1 MTRNQ
6 QKTILYPE
14 RYGSSSCFIC
24 ESVADAAKTRSMYT
38 NTFPIMYGSKTNFTL
53 KHSRVK
59 KGSGKGKL
67 RMHKVAIKQRNT
79 VDNLTWCV

>member
-14 RYGSSSCFIC
+14 RYGNSSSFIC
-24 ESVADAAKTRSMYT
+24 ESVADADKTRSMYT
-38 NTFPIMYGSKTNFTL
+38 NTYSIMYGSKTNFTL

-67 RMHKVAIKQRNT
+67 RMQKVIVKQRNLF
-79 VDNLTWCV
+79 DNLTWCV

>member
-14 RYGSSSCFIC
+14 RYGSSSSFIC
-24 ESVADAAKTRSMYT
+24 ESVADAAKTRSIYT
-38 NTFPIMYGSKTNFTL
+38 NTFSVMYGSTPFKLLT
-53 KHSRVK
+53 SRVK

-67 RMHKVAIKQRNT
+67 RMQKVVIKQRNT

>member
-14 RYGSSSCFIC
+14 RYGSGSSFIC
-24 ESVADAAKTRSMYT
+24 ESVADAAKIRSMYT
-38 NTFPIMYGSKTNFTL
+38 NTYSIMYGSIPYKLLT
-53 KHSRVK
+53 SRIK

-67 RMHKVAIKQRNT
+67 RMQKVVIKQRNT

>member
-14 RYGSSSCFIC
+14 RYGSSNTFTY
-24 ESVADAAKTRSMYT
+24 ETTADAAKIRSIYT
-38 NTFPIMYGSKTNFTL
+38 NTFSVMYGSTPFKLLT
-53 KHSRVK
+53 SRIK

-67 RMHKVAIKQRNT
+67 RMQKVVIKQRNLF
-79 VDNLTWCV
+79 DNLTWCV

>member
-14 RYGSSSCFIC
+14 RYGSSSFIG
-24 ESVADAAKTRSMYT
+24 EGIADAAKTRSMYT

-67 RMHKVAIKQRNT
+67 RMQKVIVKQRNLF
-79 VDNLTWCV
+79 DNLTWCV

>member
-14 RYGSSSCFIC
+14 RYGSSSPIGG
-24 ESVADAAKTRSMYT
+24 SVTDAAKTRSIYT
-38 NTFPIMYGSKTNFTL
+38 NTFSVMYGSAPFKQLT
-53 KHSRVK
+53 SRIK

-67 RMHKVAIKQRNT
+67 RMQKVVIKQRNLF
-79 VDNLTWCV
+79 DNLTWCV

>member
-14 RYGSSSCFIC
+14 RYGSSSPIG
-24 ESVADAAKTRSMYT
+24 ESVADAAKIRSMYT
-38 NTFPIMYGSKTNFTL
+38 NTYSIMYGSKTNFTL

-67 RMHKVAIKQRNT
+67 RMQNVTIKSENT

>member
-1 MTRNQ
+1 MTLNQ
-6 QKTILYPE
+6 HKTILYPE
-14 RYGSSSCFIC
+14 RHGSSSSPIGG
-24 ESVADAAKTRSMYT
+24 SVADAAKTRSIYT
-38 NTFPIMYGSKTNFTL
+38 NTFSVIYGSTPYKLLT
-53 KHSRVK
+53 SRIK